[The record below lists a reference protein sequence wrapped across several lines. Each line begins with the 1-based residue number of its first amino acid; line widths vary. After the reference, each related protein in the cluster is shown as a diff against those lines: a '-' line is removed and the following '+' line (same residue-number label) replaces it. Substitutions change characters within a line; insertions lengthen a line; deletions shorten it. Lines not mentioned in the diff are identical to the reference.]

1 MAVGHCLKPLLTLAV
16 CFIILDHFRPTQV
29 SLSTETTP
37 GYFYLSKISSRPRQ
51 YEYIGLKLSRKL
63 KAPRTMMNNSLRIAQ
78 FVKLLNYGL
87 LATYIILS
95 GDVSPNPGPFDLR
108 ASKKVKGISIC
119 HWNIQHLTE
128 SKFEEISL
136 SLHSH
141 KHSKNKID
149 VLILTETFCS
159 SKVPDSFYKIEGYDL
174 YRKDRLHKKGGGILA
189 FVNEH
194 LHAKLCEELMTNNTE
209 VLWIEVFPFKSKRSL
224 LVAGVYRPPS
234 SNCSDNVMH

>member
-1 MAVGHCLKPLLTLAV
+1 
-16 CFIILDHFRPTQV
+16 
-29 SLSTETTP
+29 
-37 GYFYLSKISSRPRQ
+37 
-51 YEYIGLKLSRKL
+51 
-63 KAPRTMMNNSLRIAQ
+63 MNNSLRIAQ
-78 FVKLLNYGL
+78 FAKLLNYGL

-95 GDVSPNPGPFDLR
+95 GDVSPNPGPFDLQ
-108 ASKKVKGISIC
+108 ASKIVKVISIC
-119 HWNIQHLTE
+119 HWNIQYLTE

-141 KHSKNKID
+141 KHSKKKID
-149 VLILTETFCS
+149 VLILTETFCL
-159 SKVPDSFYKIEGYDL
+159 SKMPDFFYEIEGYDF
-174 YRKDRLHKKGGGILA
+174 YPKNRLHKKGGGILA

-234 SNCSDNVMH
+234 SNCSYNVMLEKISKMLIF